1 MKSMKHV
8 LGFVALCIFVALC
21 TIAIVDTLKELSK
34 LDKTIERIN
43 VQKRK
48 ISAQEL
54 QLRELDKKA
63 RYMTSFDQI
72 KKTTG
77 E

>member
-1 MKSMKHV
+1 MKTMKHA
-8 LGFVALCIFVALC
+8 LGFLALCIFVALC
-21 TIAIVDTLKELSK
+21 TIAIVDTFKELSE
-34 LDKTIERIN
+34 LDKTIERVN
-43 VQKRK
+43 VQERK
-48 ISAQEL
+48 ISEYEL